1 MMETT
6 NQKLELF
13 KRYITDM
20 GKNGVAIAFSGGVD
34 SSTLAAIS
42 HMFLGEKAVAIIA
55 QSPIHSSEELQHAK
69 KIAADIGIKLYI
81 TQTNELSNP
90 NFTSNPE
97 NRCYYCK
104 QELLTSIKHLAYSL
118 NLRVVFEGTNYSDL
132 NSHRPGFKAV
142 QETLNVISPWVVNK
156 FSKDEIRQLA
166 KQLNLSFYDKP
177 ALACLASRVVF
188 NQKITIDVLDR
199 IEHAESAVKT
209 ISGAKQVRVRDH
221 DGLAR
226 IEISKTE
233 FSLLCN
239 IAVWNKISEAL
250 LKLGFTYVTLDLHGY
265 QSGSMLKTLKE

>member
-1 MMETT
+1 
-6 NQKLELF
+6 
-13 KRYITDM
+13 M